1 MSSSVTTLVA
11 VGTSD
16 LSLFTLVGLMD
27 LASLALFHESSD
39 GLFLC
44 LCIMDQGSAAEVVPV
59 LLRTGVVDVGVQG
72 TSEVVDVL
80 TEARDGA
87 VVWRLAV
94 SMVYSLC
101 ILRMMEY
108 WPSFL

>member
-1 MSSSVTTLVA
+1 VTSSVTTLVA
-11 VGTSD
+11 VGASD
-16 LSLFTLVGLMD
+16 LSLFALVGLVD
-27 LASLALFHESSD
+27 LASLALLHEGSD

-44 LCIMDQGSAAEVVPV
+44 LCIMDQGLAAEVVPV

-87 VVWRLAV
+87 V
-94 SMVYSLC
+94 
-101 ILRMMEY
+101 I
-108 WPSFL
+108 